1 MRKLFIILAPILLL
15 AAQQSFAHSSDP
27 FAASSPECESIA
39 KICLTAG
46 YTREGTQGKEF
57 WHDCMKP
64 ILFGKTV
71 TGVTVDDKVVRVCR
85 AFKIANLKN
94 QIEELKKVQSSK

>member
-1 MRKLFIILAPILLL
+1 MRKVFILLAPIALF
-15 AAQQSFAHSSDP
+15 AAQQSYANSGDAFS
-27 FAASSPECESIA
+27 ASSPECESIA

-46 YTREGTQGKEF
+46 YTREGAQGKEF

-71 TGVTVDDKVVRVCR
+71 TGVTVDDKVVRTCR
-85 AFKIANLKN
+85 AFKISNLKN
-94 QIEELKKVQSSK
+94 QIEELKKLQSH